1 MKRIVTMTIALV
13 LLLFL
18 VPIAIPGQTITTDT
32 AIAATLLIR
41 FATLWFGVGIGLIA
55 LTITQ
60 RRLGT
65 ISVPEESQ
73 VLSAEC

>member
-1 MKRIVTMTIALV
+1 M
-13 LLLFL
+13 LLFL
-18 VPIAIPGQTITTDT
+18 VPIAIPGQTINKDT

-65 ISVPEESQ
+65 ISVPEESP